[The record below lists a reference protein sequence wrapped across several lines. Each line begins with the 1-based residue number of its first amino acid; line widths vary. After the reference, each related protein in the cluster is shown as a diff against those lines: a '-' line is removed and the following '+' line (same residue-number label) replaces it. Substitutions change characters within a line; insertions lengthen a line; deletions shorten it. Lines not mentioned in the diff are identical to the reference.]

1 MAGLSISP
9 VTDGVVV
16 AELDRGPDNLWSLTD
31 LRELVALLEA
41 PPEGA
46 HVLRVRS
53 VGEAF
58 CRGRERGG
66 TSTAPGV
73 VRGEAET
80 LVAVTRAFRRTRLVT
95 VAEVQGDAA
104 GFGVGVLAACDVAV
118 ASASAAFALS
128 EVRFG
133 ILPAV
138 ISPFVVR
145 AIGGRQA
152 RRYFLTAEHFGA
164 EEARRIGLV
173 HEVAEP
179 DALEARVGEVVGELL
194 KGGPEALREAKRLVR
209 LVEAMPQGGSLLAEA
224 TVGVIAERRASDEGR
239 EGINAF
245 LEKRPAGWLQGS

>member
-9 VTDGVVV
+9 VTDGVLV
-16 AELDRGPDNLWSLTD
+16 AELDRGPDNLWTLAD
-31 LRELVALLEA
+31 LRELVGVLEA

-66 TSTAPGV
+66 TSTAPGA

-118 ASASAAFALS
+118 AVADARFSFPEVGIGLAPAL
-128 EVRFG
+128 VLAW
-133 ILPAV
+133 LP
-138 ISPFVVR
+138 R
-145 AIGGRQA
+145 KIGERQA
-152 RRYFLTAEHFGA
+152 FWLTATGEQVPAFRALELGLLNAAVGSAEELRKDVDERVAQLRPRSPRVHAEIKDMLRAFGA
-164 EEARRIGLV
+164 VG
-173 HEVAEP
+173 
-179 DALEARVGEVVGELL
+179 DDQALDMSIDRLVVGS
-194 KGGPEALREAKRLVR
+194 LRRGE
-209 LVEAMPQGGSLLAEA
+209 Q
-224 TVGVIAERRASDEGR
+224 
-239 EGINAF
+239 
-245 LEKRPAGWLQGS
+245 